1 MAVPTLTCPECRTV
15 LRPTKPLPEGK
26 SVTCPKCGTVFAA
39 GPAHAPEPAASVKKP
54 KPAAK
59 KTAPAPPK
67 KKPAHHD
74 DDDDFG
80 TYAVIKE
87 KEADEDDEDGGK
99 PKIIYAPD
107 LSVKDPRGPA
117 QAEVITPTNFLLAV
131 GIIAC
136 LLLVVG
142 LFWAVFPF
150 VFSDYVV
157 DHEEVLKEH
166 YKGQKDAKSKNVPK
180 ERKDVEKNPEMK
192 KIVDDATD
200 DAVTLRVTLIS
211 IFVVGLIYNAVMA
224 MSAVRMQQLESYR
237 WAMTGAILAMIP
249 YNAAGIL
256 AWVILQPDNDAVWE
270 LINPNWPAI
279 MVAVPAAL
287 ALPLGIWCLVLL
299 RSEKVRAGF
308 EYVPD

>member
-39 GPAHAPEPAASVKKP
+39 GLARAPEPAASAKKS

-59 KTAPAPPK
+59 KAAPAPPK

-136 LLLVVG
+136 LLLTVG

-166 YKGQKDAKSKNVPK
+166 FKGQKDAKNKSIPQ
-180 ERKDVEKNPEMK
+180 ERKDVDKNPQMK
-192 KIVDDATD
+192 QIVDNATD
-200 DAVTLRVTLIS
+200 DAVKLRVTLIS
-211 IFVVGLIYNAVMA
+211 IFVVGLVYYAVMA
-224 MSAVRMQQLESYR
+224 MSVVRMQQLESYR
-237 WAMTGAILAMIP
+237 WAMTGAIMAMIP
-249 YNAAGIL
+249 FGGAAIL
-256 AWVILQPDNDAVWE
+256 AYLILQEDTAVWE
-270 LINPNWPAI
+270 LINPIWPAI